1 MRIIAHLDMDAF
13 FAAIEERDHPR
24 LKGKPIVVGA
34 DPEGGKGRG
43 VVSTANYKA
52 REYGIKSALPIS
64 TAWRLSEQ
72 AKKAGKPAANFFEG
86 NFQKYGQVSGEIMT
100 IVSEYS
106 PAVEQASVDEAYFDL
121 SFCKDFRE
129 AAAVAEKIKN
139 KIKKKEKLTASVGI
153 GPNKLIAKIAS
164 DMQKPDGL
172 TVVRREDVERFL
184 EPLNIRKIPGIG
196 PKTEIL
202 FKKERIGT
210 VGDLKK
216 YSEKQLSEML
226 GKWGVELFRKVRG
239 LDDSPIELSY
249 EAKSIGEQETF
260 STDTKDATLVM
271 GRLKALCGGVVESFM
286 KSNFDSFRTIGIT
299 VRFGDFETKTRA
311 TTIPEKVSRSGDLF
325 RKPEKS
331 EILRKLEFEAS
342 KLIAPFLDSR
352 ENPKRKN
359 IRLIGVRI
367 EKLN

>member
-64 TAWRLSEQ
+64 AAWRLSEQ
-72 AKKAGKPAANFFEG
+72 AKAEGKPAANFFEG
-86 NFQKYGQVSGEIMT
+86 NFQKYGKVSGEVMA
-100 IVSEYS
+100 IVAKYS
-106 PAVEQASVDEAYFDL
+106 PSVEQASVDEAYFDL
-121 SFCKDFRE
+121 SFCKNFQE
-129 AAAVAEKIKN
+129 AAGVAKKIKA
-139 KIKKKEKLTASVGI
+139 KIKKEERLTASVGI

-172 TVVRREDVERFL
+172 TVVQKEDAEKFL
-184 EPLNIRKIPGIG
+184 EPLNIRKIPGVG

-202 FKKERIGT
+202 FKKERISI

-226 GKWGVELFRKVRG
+226 GKWGMELFKKIRG
-239 LDDSPIELSY
+239 IDDSPIELSY

-260 STDTKDATLVM
+260 SVDTKDATHVM
-271 GRLKALCGGVVESFM
+271 TRLKALCAGVAESFLE
-286 KSNFDSFRTIGIT
+286 SDFDSFRTIGIT

-311 TTIPEKVSRSGDLF
+311 FTLKEKVSRSGDLF
-325 RKPEKS
+325 KKPEKK
-331 EILRKLEFEAS
+331 EIISKLEFEAI
-342 KLIAPFLDSR
+342 KLISPFLDAR

-359 IRLIGVRI
+359 LRLIGVRI
-367 EKLN
+367 EKLS